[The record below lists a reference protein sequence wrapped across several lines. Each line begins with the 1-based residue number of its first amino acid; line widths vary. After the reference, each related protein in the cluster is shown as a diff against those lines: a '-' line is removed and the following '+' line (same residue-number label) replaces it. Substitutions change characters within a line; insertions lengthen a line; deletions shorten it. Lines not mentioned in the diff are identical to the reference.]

1 MPLTSK
7 KRALI
12 ALAALVCAA
21 TAAAG
26 VYLYRQKQPLPPAN
40 AGRAPDIFSE
50 LPSGAPAIAYVD
62 VADLRTLQSTPLASV
77 LGLAAPGPAA
87 DRDYQNFVRDTGF
100 DYTRDLDKVA
110 AAFWPANFLQVSSGM
125 GDNRVVAVAA
135 GRFDERKIEAY
146 ALRTGKAV
154 TRGTQPVYVVP
165 GNPPVAFEFLSP
177 TRIRIASGSDPL
189 SLLTVSRGPSTDA
202 AMRSRIA
209 RVAGAPIFAVA
220 RTDQLP
226 DSFYANFRNSPQLEQ
241 LARSIH
247 GLTLAGQ
254 PDGDDIKTAVDAQC
268 DSMKNAIEITTLL
281 DTFRLV
287 GTMALADPKT
297 RRQMTRQQDEFLT
310 ALLSE
315 AKITHQ
321 DNWVRLTFDITPAM
335 LSVTAPKR

>member
-50 LPSGAPAIAYVD
+50 LPAGAPVIAYVD
-62 VADLRTLQSTPLASV
+62 VADLRALQSAPLASV

-87 DRDYQNFVRDTGF
+87 DRDYRNFVRDTGF
-100 DYTRDLDKVA
+100 DYVRDLDKVA
-110 AAFWPANFLQVSSGM
+110 AAFWPANFLQVSGGM
-125 GDNRVVAVAA
+125 GDNRVVAVGS
-135 GRFDERKIEAY
+135 GRFDQRKIEAY
-146 ALRTGKAV
+146 ALRTGKVVILGA
-154 TRGTQPVYVVP
+154 RPVYVVP
-165 GNPPVAFEFLSP
+165 GDPPVAFEFISR
-177 TRIRIASGSDPL
+177 TRIRITSGSDPL
-189 SLLTVSRGPSTDA
+189 SLLTASRGPSPDA
-202 AMRSRIA
+202 AMQSRIA

-226 DSFYANFRNSPQLEQ
+226 NSFYANFRNSPQLEQ
-241 LARSIH
+241 FARSIH

-254 PDGDDIKTAVDAQC
+254 PDGDEIKTALDAQC
-268 DSMKNAIEITTLL
+268 DSMKNAFEIAALL
-281 DTFRLV
+281 DTFRMV

-310 ALLSE
+310 ALLSQ

-335 LSVTAPKR
+335 LSAASPRR